1 MAKIFGK
8 WKTYS
13 IWRMGIY
20 WSRLQI
26 SHDSCNASNG
36 LSKSLFHELASI
48 SSAFNLV
55 LLG

>member
-1 MAKIFGK
+1 MAEIFGK